1 MLMKVD
7 LPGEP
12 ELDDEQEIVSL
23 FTDLLAFW
31 FVTAAKTL
39 LESDP
44 TRPLAEPR
52 GE

>member
-23 FTDLLAFW
+23 FTDLLAF
-31 FVTAAKTL
+31 
-39 LESDP
+39 
-44 TRPLAEPR
+44 
-52 GE
+52 